1 MHWGLLYILQGIK
14 PRTFEELA
22 TRTHD
27 MELSIASHGSTNPP
41 ILKESKKEVR
51 KNDKSAK
58 INLKDPM
65 TVNTAEVKVPRRRAN
80 ANEKRLEGWQKNEV
94 HRLTF
99 KEREQKVYPFPNEDV
114 PIILGQLL
122 QLKLIKLPECR
133 RPEDMGKVDDPNYCK
148 YHRIIGHPIQKCFI
162 FKEQIMKLAKENTID
177 LNFNEVVG
185 SNHVTIACDVL
196 PTLKQGANTNQA
208 YKVIDNDGI
217 RIGPINGKFLKHF
230 YA

>member
-1 MHWGLLYILQGIK
+1 MIKVQKSTSKTQWLLTLPKSRFQ
-14 PRTFEELA
+14 EEEQMQ
-22 TRTHD
+22 T
-27 MELSIASHGSTNPP
+27 
-41 ILKESKKEVR
+41 
-51 KNDKSAK
+51 KNG
-58 INLKDPM
+58 LKDG
-65 TVNTAEVKVPRRRAN
+65 
-80 ANEKRLEGWQKNEV
+80 KRNEV

-230 YA
+230 YAWKSRIAPR